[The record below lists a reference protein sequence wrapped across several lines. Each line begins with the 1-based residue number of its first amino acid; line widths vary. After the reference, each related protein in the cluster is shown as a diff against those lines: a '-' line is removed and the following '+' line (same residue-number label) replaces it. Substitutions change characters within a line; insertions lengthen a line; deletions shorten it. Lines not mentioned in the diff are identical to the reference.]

1 MNLNRRQF
9 VGAASVLAAGS
20 VYGASPKTQAPK
32 RVIFICSSL
41 GFYSPMFFPKKAVVI
56 ESSEYLKNMRSLNKM
71 TVFENFFHPGMKAS
85 NHDSEKSLLTG
96 TPHPESSSF
105 KNTISIDQKM
115 AEVMGRETRIP
126 SLSLAISDRGWGQS
140 WSETGS
146 AIPPIYEEEK
156 LYKMLFGKEDLKEV
170 AAQLHND
177 QQIIKALERE
187 ASSLKR
193 DETALKRYQ
202 RNLNQLKLRL
212 ERRKYW
218 LNKPKPQ
225 VANTL
230 SQDKTYPF
238 STRIKN
244 LLNLSKEA
252 FRTDSTRVISLSME
266 FIEGAIKVPG
276 ATGSWHA
283 LSHHNNSPKALKSLQ
298 AIEADILKNVEQ
310 FLFDLDQIKE
320 GRGTLLDNTTVFIS
334 SNLGDASKH
343 TQKSLPTI
351 IAGGG
356 YNHKSHIKM
365 AKDTPLCNL
374 YLELLNQHGLDA
386 GKFGTS
392 QKNMGLLQG

>member
-9 VGAASVLAAGS
+9 VGAASALVAGS

-41 GFYSPMFFPKKAVVI
+41 GFYSPLFFPKKTGVI
-56 ESSEYLKNMRSLNKM
+56 ESSEYVKNMRSLNKM
-71 TVFENFFHPGMKAS
+71 TLFENFFHPGMKIS

-96 TPHPESSSF
+96 AAHPESSSF
-105 KNTISIDQKM
+105 RNTVSIDQKM
-115 AEVMGRETRIP
+115 AEVMGRETRFS
-126 SLSLAISDRGWGQS
+126 SLALAISDRGWGQS

-146 AIPPIYEEEK
+146 AIPPIYEEEN

-170 AAQLHND
+170 ATQLHND

-187 ASSLKR
+187 ASTLKR
-193 DETALKRYQ
+193 DQTALKRYEK
-202 RNLNQLKLRL
+202 NLNQLKLRL

-244 LLNLSKEA
+244 LLDLSKEA
-252 FRTDSTRVISLSME
+252 FRTDSTRVISLSLE
-266 FIEGAIKVPG
+266 FIEGAIKVPN
-276 ATGSWHA
+276 ATGSWHS
-283 LSHHNNSPKALKSLQ
+283 LSHHGNNKKSLKSLQ
-298 AIEADILKNVEQ
+298 SIESDILKNVDQ
-310 FLFDLDQIKE
+310 FLYNLDQIKE
-320 GRGTLLDNTTVFIS
+320 GSGTLLDNTTVFIGT
-334 SNLGDASKH
+334 NFGDAAKH
-343 TQKSLPTI
+343 THFNLPTI

-356 YNHKSHIKM
+356 YKHKGHVKV
-365 AKDTPLCNL
+365 AKNTPLCNL
-374 YLELLNQHGLDA
+374 YLELLNQHGTDA

-392 QKNMGLLQG
+392 QKNLGLLKG